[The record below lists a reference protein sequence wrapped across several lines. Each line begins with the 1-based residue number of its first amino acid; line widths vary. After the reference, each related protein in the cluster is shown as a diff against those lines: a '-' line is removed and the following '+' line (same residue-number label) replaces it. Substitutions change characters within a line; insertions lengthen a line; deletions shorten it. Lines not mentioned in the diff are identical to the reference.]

1 MAQVISGGK
10 KFKNDDYNLS
20 ALMKRNIFHK
30 TRERK
35 FEFAFNNLHEIV
47 NQLEEKGAECE

>member
-10 KFKNDDYNLS
+10 KFKNYVYILS
-20 ALMKRNIFHK
+20 ALMKPNIFHK